1 MNLSLGWP
9 SRSHVPSSVEWPPRA
24 VRLEPVRSTLVP
36 STRRSSA
43 VQPLNMLA
51 RLAAVEEPMFQLEM
65 LMVVTAEQPMS
76 TSEKLVQNWVSR
88 PEPSKVRR
96 LV

>member
-1 MNLSLGWP
+1 M
-9 SRSHVPSSVEWPPRA
+9 
-24 VRLEPVRSTLVP
+24 
-36 STRRSSA
+36 
-43 VQPLNMLA
+43 QPLNMLA

-88 PEPSKVRR
+88 PEPSKLRR